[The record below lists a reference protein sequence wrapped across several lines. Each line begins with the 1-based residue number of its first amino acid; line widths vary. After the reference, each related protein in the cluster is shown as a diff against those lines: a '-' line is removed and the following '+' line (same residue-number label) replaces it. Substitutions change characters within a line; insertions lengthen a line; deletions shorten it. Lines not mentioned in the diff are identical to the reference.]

1 VPGDGQKGQAAA
13 SKVIALPRVRKTS
26 LSLTLLEFSHA
37 LVLMLWV
44 GSLAG
49 FALVVLP
56 TLMTALPTRELAIT
70 TALEII
76 GRSAILG
83 CGAGAFLLL
92 TTLLMHLFSLR
103 ATQSTLTQMM
113 LLLVMTASAIVSQII
128 VAPKLQRL
136 VAQLPAP
143 FDSLAPDDP
152 TRLLLTR
159 AYTTETVL
167 LLVQIVAGAVVMLF
181 AVRRWYRYLPERR
194 TSLPEPGSFLDPRMR

>member
-13 SKVIALPRVRKTS
+13 NKVIALPRVRKTS

-49 FALVVLP
+49 FALVVIP
-56 TLMTALPTRELAIT
+56 TLMTALPTRELALT
-70 TALEII
+70 TMLEII

-92 TTLLMHLFSLR
+92 TTLLMHIFSLR

-113 LLLVMTASAIVSQII
+113 LLLVMTASAIASQIL

-136 VAQLPAP
+136 VAALPAP
-143 FDSLAPDDP
+143 LSALAPDDP
-152 TRLLLTR
+152 TLVLL
-159 AYTTETVL
+159 AKAQTTEMVL
-167 LLVQIVAGAVVMLF
+167 LLVQIVAGTVVMLF

-194 TSLPEPGSFLDPRMR
+194 ATLPEPGSFLDPRMR

>member
-1 VPGDGQKGQAAA
+1 MPGNGQKGQAAE

-26 LSLTLLEFSHA
+26 LSLTFLEFSHA

-49 FALVVLP
+49 FALVVIP

-70 TALEII
+70 TMLEII

-92 TTLLMHLFSLR
+92 TTLLMHIFSLR

-113 LLLVMTASAIVSQII
+113 LLLVMTASAIASQIL

-136 VAQLPAP
+136 VAQLPGP
-143 FDSLAPDDP
+143 LDSLAPDDP
-152 TRLLLTR
+152 ARLLLGR
-159 AYTTETVL
+159 AQTTEMLL
-167 LLVQIVAGAVVMLF
+167 LLVQIVAGTVVMLF

-194 TSLPEPGSFLDPRMR
+194 VRLPEPGSFLDPRMR